1 MLYWQLALAGIASG
15 SIAALSG
22 LGLVLTYRATGI
34 FNFAHGA
41 VAVFVAY
48 ILWQS
53 SVGWGWPVALSAIL
67 AIVIVGP
74 LIGIVLERFV
84 FRPLEVRRAST
95 SEKLVATL
103 GVFVVLVG
111 LCQTIWGGGSKTDT
125 PNLFPQTE
133 VSFSSDLSMG
143 ANQLAEFVIVIV
155 AAAAL
160 LAMFRFTHLGTRI
173 RAVVDRR
180 QLADLTGVNANRVAA
195 IAWALGCGFAGLTGA
210 LLAPQIQLDPF
221 RLTLLVIDTFGVA
234 VVARLTSLPLAVLS
248 GIVLGVAQSE
258 MTSWSPPAPWDSLR
272 PNLLGIAL
280 IVALLIYRTLN
291 ERDED
296 AHAGRGLVAS
306 GVGRERSLPARLRF
320 LIPAALVATLVP
332 FGLSGNDLSNAD
344 EILCLAV
351 VLVSITA
358 VTGFTGNITL
368 GQAGFAGLGALASI
382 HLHNSGLWFLPKMPV
397 ILAMLVSSILAG
409 LVGALVGFSA
419 LRRRG
424 LFLGLT
430 TLAVGLIIDRFMFE
444 NPYFLSHLD
453 ISRPNLFGLSL
464 NSDRAFYWFSL
475 ACLGVVFIGVD
486 RMRRGRLGRKLAA
499 MRDSETGARSI
510 GLDLRAYKLLVFSAS
525 AAIAGFGG
533 ALLAQQTRGF
543 STTAIGPVAFD
554 PFHSLF
560 WFTAVIVAGASYL
573 SGSVVAAVLFVAFDQ
588 ILGSGGSTLVIG
600 VLALFMSRFPR
611 GIVGTFMEAVQ
622 GGAAP
627 QWLRRAYD
635 ATHRPPSEV
644 FPAEPAL
651 RPTEFAT
658 KVLQEVAK

>member
-48 ILWQS
+48 ILWQTS
-53 SVGWGWPVALSAIL
+53 IGWGWPLVPAAIL
-67 AIVIVGP
+67 AILIVGP
-74 LIGIVLERFV
+74 LIGLVLERAV

-111 LCQTIWGGGSKTDT
+111 LCQVIWGAQSKTDT
-125 PNLFPQTE
+125 PNLFPQTS
-133 VSFSSDLSMG
+133 VNFTSQLSMG
-143 ANQLAEFVIVIV
+143 ANQLAEFIIVIV
-155 AAAAL
+155 SAAAL

-180 QLADLTGVNANRVAA
+180 QLADLTGVNANRVAQ
-195 IAWALGCGFAGLTGA
+195 IAWGLGCGFAGLSGA

-248 GIVLGVAQSE
+248 GLALGVASSE
-258 MTSWSPPAPWDSLR
+258 MTAWSPPAPWNSLR
-272 PNLLGIAL
+272 PNLLVIAL
-280 IVALLIYRTLN
+280 LVALLIYRSLN
-291 ERDED
+291 ERDEEST
-296 AHAGRGLVAS
+296 GRGLVAS
-306 GVGRERSLPARLRF
+306 GVGRERSIMTRIRF
-320 LIPAALVATLVP
+320 LIPAAVVATIIP
-332 FGLSGNDLSNAD
+332 FGLSGQDLSSAG
-344 EILCLAV
+344 EIVSLAV

-368 GQAGFAGLGALASI
+368 GQAGFAGLGALATL
-382 HLHNSGLWFLPKMPV
+382 HLNNTGLLFLPSMPV
-397 ILAMLVSSILAG
+397 IPAMLVSSILIG
-409 LVGALVGFSA
+409 FVGALTGYLA
-419 LRRRG
+419 LGRRG

-430 TLAVGLIIDRFMFE
+430 TLAIGLFIYRFMFE
-444 NPYFLSHLD
+444 NPYFLSNIDVHRPKVFGVSLD
-453 ISRPNLFGLSL
+453 
-464 NSDRAFYWFSL
+464 SDRAFYWFALVCL
-475 ACLGVVFIGVD
+475 AVVLAGVD

-499 MRDSETGARSI
+499 MRDSETGAKSI

-525 AAIAGFGG
+525 AAIAAFGG
-533 ALLAQQTRGF
+533 SLLAQQTRGF
-543 STTAIGPVAFD
+543 LVTSSNPLGFD

-560 WFTAVIVAGASYL
+560 YFTAVIVAGASFV
-573 SGSVVAAVLFVAFDQ
+573 SGSVVAAALFVLADLA
-588 ILGSGGSTLVIG
+588 LGNGASILVIG
-600 VLALFMSRFPR
+600 ILALFMSRFPR
-611 GIVGTFMEAVQ
+611 GIVGTIMEAVQ
-622 GGAAP
+622 GGSAP
-627 QWLRRAYD
+627 RWLTRAYD
-635 ATHRPPSEV
+635 ATHRPPAEV
-644 FPAEPAL
+644 FPDEPAL